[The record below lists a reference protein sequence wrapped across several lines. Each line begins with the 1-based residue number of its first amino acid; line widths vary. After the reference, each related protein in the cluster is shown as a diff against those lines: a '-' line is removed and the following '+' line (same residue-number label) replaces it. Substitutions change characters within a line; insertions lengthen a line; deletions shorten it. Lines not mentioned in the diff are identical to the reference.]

1 MRRIARLLPHAGT
14 ARTLGRAAR
23 AHDGSPLD
31 VARRAADLRRRGFT
45 AREAEAFG
53 LLDPRLPA
61 AELDRV
67 VSRRDAY
74 ALQDR
79 LNPESFRAIA
89 EDKPL
94 FWQVCRDRGLPTPAV
109 LALYRRGA
117 PGWTPAGDTPQ
128 GAEEWERLIRE
139 DLPDEFVLKP
149 AWGHLGKGVRV
160 IVRDGEGD
168 GFAEAGG
175 GRLGAADVHTAMADH
190 PDWPEWI
197 IQERIRNH
205 PELRR
210 LSGTDAVQTV
220 RALTLLGRGGGV
232 RVLWADLR
240 VVMGDAQVDNWR
252 DGTTGNGLS
261 PVDLATGRIGAVVA
275 PRPDG
280 AGTVLHD
287 AHPRTG
293 VRFDG
298 ITLPGWEDALALLER
313 AARAMAPLR
322 TLGWDVV
329 LTEEGP
335 LLLEAQARWG
345 PQNHSRAMPAVM
357 DALRAELRAPR

>member
-1 MRRIARLLPHAGT
+1 MRRIARLVPHAGT
-14 ARTLGRAAR
+14 ARTLVRAVR
-23 AHDGSPLD
+23 AHDGPPLA

-53 LLDPRLPA
+53 VLDPAVPA
-61 AELDRV
+61 EELDRL

-74 ALQDR
+74 AVQDR
-79 LNPESFRAIA
+79 LNPESFRPIV
-89 EDKPL
+89 EEKPL
-94 FWQVCRDRGLPTPAV
+94 FWRYCTDRDLPTPAL
-109 LALYRRGA
+109 LALFRRGS
-117 PGWTPAGDTPQ
+117 PGWTPSGGAPQ
-128 GAEEWERLIRE
+128 DVGEWERLIRE
-139 DLPDEFVLKP
+139 GLPGEFVLKP
-149 AWGHLGKGVRV
+149 AWGHLGRGVRV
-160 IVRDGEGD
+160 IVRHGE

-175 GRLGAADVHTAMADH
+175 GPLSAADVHAAMAGH
-190 PDWPEWI
+190 RDWSEWI
-197 IQERIRNH
+197 VQERIRNH

-220 RALTLLGRGGGV
+220 RALTLIGADGAV

-252 DGTTGNGLS
+252 DGTTGNGLC

-280 AGTVLHD
+280 IGTMLHD

-293 VRFDG
+293 VRFDAV
-298 ITLPGWEDALALLER
+298 TLPGWDAACALLRR
-313 AARAMAPLR
+313 AAHAFAPLR
-322 TLGWDVV
+322 ALGWDVV
-329 LTEEGP
+329 LAEDGP

-357 DALRAELRAPR
+357 DALRAELSAPR